1 MKPGVGMMTAGFAWL
16 YPLRFAGDGGNH
28 RGIAPTR
35 GCRDSSLPR
44 VLGVSPNFLTTP
56 KNGGSRGLKET
67 ITDSLPESTYDGFH
81 VKKRYDMLYSYYD
94 DIG

>member
-1 MKPGVGMMTAGFAWL
+1 M
-16 YPLRFAGDGGNH
+16 
-28 RGIAPTR
+28 
-35 GCRDSSLPR
+35 
-44 VLGVSPNFLTTP
+44 GVSPNFLTAP

-67 ITDSLPESTYDGFH
+67 ITDSLSESIYDGFH